1 MSSVRA
7 YSVSSDIEKLDL
19 DVIHAFLTESYWAKG
34 IPKAVVEKSIQNSVC
49 FGVYDAEG
57 KQVAFARAV
66 TDKATFA
73 YLADVFV
80 LEAHRG
86 QGISKMMLDA
96 YVAHPDLQ
104 GLRRHMLAT
113 SDAHGLYKKY
123 GLNQLANRRYGCKST
138 IRRFIKNEL

>member
-1 MSSVRA
+1 MSLEKA
-7 YSVSSDIEKLDL
+7 YSINSDKEKLDL
-19 DVIHAFLTESYWAKG
+19 DVIHSFLTESYWAKG
-34 IPKAVVEKSIQNSVC
+34 IPKVVVEKSIQNSVC

-86 QGISKMMLDA
+86 QGISKIIMDA
-96 YVAHPDLQ
+96 YVEHPDLQ
-104 GLRRHMLAT
+104 GLRRQMLAT

-123 GLNQLANRRYGCKST
+123 GFEPINQPEILMQKQNPEAYK
-138 IRRFIKNEL
+138 K